1 MVLEPDLVELKINKG
16 NPVDKNEKSEKE
28 PSILQMGG

>member
-1 MVLEPDLVELKINKG
+1 MVLKPDSPELKINKG

-28 PSILQMGG
+28 PSILQMDG